1 MGDDILEVV
10 PLAEAESW
18 GAESK
23 KGGRNGCAKVW
34 RLKDSGL

>member
-18 GAESK
+18 GAGSK
-23 KGGRNGCAKVW
+23 KEGEEWMC
-34 RLKDSGL
+34 